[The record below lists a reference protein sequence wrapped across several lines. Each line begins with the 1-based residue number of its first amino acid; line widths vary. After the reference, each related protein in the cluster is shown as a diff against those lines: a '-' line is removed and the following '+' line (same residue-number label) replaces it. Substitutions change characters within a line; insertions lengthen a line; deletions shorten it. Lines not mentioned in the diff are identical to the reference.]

1 MSLRR
6 SPWIGVAAVAVLFVA
21 ACGHDASGSREL
33 PDASS
38 ANNRLAPSA
47 ASVRQR
53 TLAAADAAPPAAQTG
68 GFDGAKAYD
77 HVAKLVDFGPHP
89 PASEGIHKAQNYIR
103 SQLQGFGCAVQEDD
117 FNAQTPIGNLPMK
130 NILAKV
136 PGMGQGIILLLT
148 HYDTLREDNFVGAE
162 DSGSSTGL
170 MLEIARILCR
180 APKQPNAVW
189 IAFLDGE
196 EAQVVENGDAKWSG
210 ADSVYGSRELAARLA
225 VSADLKRVRA
235 VILADMIGQKN
246 LEILRE
252 SGSTKWLTDLVWRTA
267 ARLGYQNIFAARQMA
282 ISDDHESFVRRGVPS
297 VDIIDLEGFQ
307 SEGYWHTPRDTL
319 DKISPRSLA
328 IVGHV
333 ILASVNELQN
343 KFR

>member
-1 MSLRR
+1 
-6 SPWIGVAAVAVLFVA
+6 LFVA

-162 DSGSSTGL
+162 GS
-170 MLEIARILCR
+170 C
-180 APKQPNAVW
+180 
-189 IAFLDGE
+189 
-196 EAQVVENGDAKWSG
+196 
-210 ADSVYGSRELAARLA
+210 SR
-225 VSADLKRVRA
+225 
-235 VILADMIGQKN
+235 
-246 LEILRE
+246 
-252 SGSTKWLTDLVWRTA
+252 
-267 ARLGYQNIFAARQMA
+267 
-282 ISDDHESFVRRGVPS
+282 
-297 VDIIDLEGFQ
+297 
-307 SEGYWHTPRDTL
+307 
-319 DKISPRSLA
+319 
-328 IVGHV
+328 
-333 ILASVNELQN
+333 
-343 KFR
+343 